1 MKKIIKYRIPLLI
14 LFLLAPQL
22 FAQEDFKG
30 LGFGVGLSL
39 TVDTGDNDR
48 VNSAS
53 VVNGIVRVDE
63 EDDTLARI
71 MLESHYFFTPKGHF
85 FKVKPNNWGHGPFVA
100 VQPGT
105 DIIEAVAL
113 GWMIGFKRECELPKA
128 ECKSKNTDSWNIG
141 LGYAVDPNAKILGEG
156 IKDNQPLPSG
166 ETEVRF
172 REKSQGGILLLTSF
186 SW

>member
-1 MKKIIKYRIPLLI
+1 MKEIIKYRLPLLI

-39 TVDTGDNDR
+39 TVDTGNNDR

-71 MLESHYFFTPKGHF
+71 MLESHYFFKPKNKLPILG
-85 FKVKPNNWGHGPFVA
+85 VQPQNWGYGPFVA

-113 GWMIGFKRECELPKA
+113 GWMVGFKREDDPKDT
-128 ECKSKNTDSWNIG
+128 NSWNIG
-141 LGYAVDPNAKILGEG
+141 LGYAIDPNAKILGEG
-156 IKDNQPLPSG
+156 IKDNQPLPGG